1 MTAPFT
7 LPSKHEEAW
16 RYSDLKALEAAMML
30 PDAKDAPVSEALSLR
45 DGEALALPLEISDG
59 RADVSHSLSVAA
71 NATASLSES
80 FKGGGWLN
88 PATTIHIGEGAH
100 LTHHI
105 GQMREETALTTAR
118 YEVEVSRGAQYRVHI
133 FNSGGQLGRV
143 ELDIRIHSGA
153 SVDLGGVL
161 LADGSQTIELVT
173 RFHHIEP
180 NATSRQTVRSV
191 ANGKGTV
198 TYLGKIVISEGA
210 QHIDAEQSSKALLL
224 ARTATA
230 NAKPELEIYANEVK
244 CAHGATVG
252 ELDKRALFY
261 MATRGIDPAEAKA
274 LLTEAFVADAI
285 EPIEDETLRDIFTE
299 ASTGRLRQMVR
310 GPKQAEAAAGA
321 EAEAE
326 QELDA

>member
-7 LPSKHEEAW
+7 LPAKHEEAW

-30 PDAKDAPVSEALSLR
+30 PDAADAPTSEAVSLR
-45 DGEALALPLEISDG
+45 DGEALALPLEISSG
-59 RADVSHSLSVAA
+59 RADVTHAITVAPA
-71 NATASLSES
+71 ATASFNES

-88 PATTIHIGEGAH
+88 PATTIHVGEGAN

-105 GQMREETALTTAR
+105 GQMREDDAVTTAR
-118 YEVEVSRGAQYRVHI
+118 YDVVVGKGATYRVHI
-133 FNSGGQLGRV
+133 LNTGGQLGRV
-143 ELDIRIHSGA
+143 ELDITIHEGA

-161 LADGSQTIELVT
+161 LAAGTQTIELIT
-173 RFHHIEP
+173 RFRHIAP
-180 NATSRQTVRSV
+180 SATSRQTVRSV
-191 ANGKGTV
+191 ANNKATV
-198 TYLGKIVISEGA
+198 SYLGKIVISEGS

-285 EPIEDETLRDIFTE
+285 EPIEDETLREAFTE
-299 ASTGRLRQMVR
+299 ASTARLRQMVR
-310 GPKQAEAAAGA
+310 GVQA
-321 EAEAE
+321 
-326 QELDA
+326 

>member
-30 PDAKDAPVSEALSLR
+30 PDAADAPTSEAVSLR
-45 DGEALALPLEISDG
+45 DGETLALPLEIGGG
-59 RADVSHSLSVAA
+59 RADVTHAITVAPA
-71 NATASLSES
+71 ATATLSES

-88 PATTIHIGEGAH
+88 PATTIHVGDGAS

-105 GQMREETALTTAR
+105 GQMREDDAVTTAR
-118 YEVEVSRGAQYRVHI
+118 YDVVVGKGATYRVHI
-133 FNSGGQLGRV
+133 LNTGGQLGRV
-143 ELDIRIHSGA
+143 ELDISIHEGA

-161 LADGSQTIELVT
+161 LAAGTQTIELVT
-173 RFHHIEP
+173 RFRHIAP
-180 NATSRQTVRSV
+180 SATSRQTVRSV
-191 ANGKGTV
+191 ANNKATV
-198 TYLGKIVISEGA
+198 SYLGKIIISEGS

-261 MATRGIDPAEAKA
+261 LATRGVDPAEAKA

-285 EPIEDETLRDIFTE
+285 EPIEDEALREAFTE
-299 ASTGRLRQMVR
+299 ASTGRLREMVR
-310 GPKQAEAAAGA
+310 GVQA
-321 EAEAE
+321 
-326 QELDA
+326 

>member
-30 PDAKDAPVSEALSLR
+30 PDAADAPVSEALSLR
-45 DGEALALPLEISDG
+45 DGETLALPLEISAG
-59 RADVSHSLSVAA
+59 RASVSHSIAVAA
-71 NATASLSES
+71 NATATLSES

-88 PATTIHIGEGAH
+88 PATSIHVGEGAS

-105 GQMREETALTTAR
+105 GQMRDEAAITTAR
-118 YEVEVSRGAQYRVHI
+118 YDVEVAKNATYRVHI
-133 FNSGGQLGRV
+133 FNTGGQLGRV
-143 ELDIRIHSGA
+143 ELDIRIHTGA

-161 LADGSQTIELVT
+161 LADGTQTMELVT
-173 RFHHIEP
+173 RFHHIAP
-180 NATSRQTVRSV
+180 DATSRQTVRSV
-191 ANGKGTV
+191 ANGKATV
-198 TYLGKIVISEGA
+198 SYLGKIVISEGS
-210 QHIDAEQSSKALLL
+210 QRIDAEQSSKALLL

-261 MATRGIDPAEAKA
+261 LATRGVDPAEAKA

-285 EPIEDETLRDIFTE
+285 EPIEDEALRDAFTE
-299 ASTGRLRQMVR
+299 ASAARLREMVR
-310 GPKQAEAAAGA
+310 GPQAKGPQAEELQDTGAGA
-321 EAEAE
+321 
-326 QELDA
+326 

>member
-7 LPSKHEEAW
+7 LPSRHEEAW

-30 PDAKDAPVSEALSLR
+30 PDAKDAPRSEALSLR
-45 DGEALALPLEISDG
+45 NGESLALPLEISEG
-59 RADVSHSLSVAA
+59 RAHVNHSLSVAA
-71 NATASLSES
+71 NATATLTES

-88 PATTIHIGEGAH
+88 PATTIHIGEGAR

-105 GQMREETALTTAR
+105 GQMREDAALTTAR
-118 YEVEVSRGAQYRVHI
+118 YEVEVGRGAQYRVHI

-143 ELDIRIHSGA
+143 ELDIRIHSGG

-161 LADGSQTIELVT
+161 LADGTQTIELVT

-191 ANGKGTV
+191 AHEKGTV

-285 EPIEDETLRDIFTE
+285 EPIEDDAQREAFTTV
-299 ASTGRLRQMVR
+299 STERLREMVR
-310 GPKQAEAAAGA
+310 GPQKTGAGA
-321 EAEAE
+321 
-326 QELDA
+326 